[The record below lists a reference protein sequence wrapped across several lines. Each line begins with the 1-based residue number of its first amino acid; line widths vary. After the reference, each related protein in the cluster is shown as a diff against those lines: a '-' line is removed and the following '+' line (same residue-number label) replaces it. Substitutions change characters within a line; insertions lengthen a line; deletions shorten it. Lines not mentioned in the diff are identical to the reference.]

1 MVNQLSVLLTK
12 RLPNLFVGIMTRKMT
27 QRTVLCSSTLRALSM
42 FPRNI
47 NAANTKCLSGTTN
60 KFTLLGESVTL
71 QCVRFCNFSSVST
84 AFPLKEETIAH
95 KTVQELLDIFAASK
109 DSLEKEECIELL
121 RKIARAV
128 WHDDNQRLELQK
140 IRAASAEGC
149 SMFRRL
155 LNHIA
160 DSVEESNLDDKLVST
175 ILWSLERIG
184 ETNHRLFRRFDKGK
198 IVLLKVR

>member
-12 RLPNLFVGIMTRKMT
+12 KLPNLFVGTTTRKVM
-27 QRTVLCSSTLRALSM
+27 QRTVLCSSTLRALSI
-42 FPRNI
+42 FPQNI

-60 KFTLLGESVTL
+60 KFTLPGESVTL
-71 QCVRFCNFSSVST
+71 QCVRFCN
-84 AFPLKEETIAH
+84 FPLKEETIAH

-121 RKIARAV
+121 RKIAAV
-128 WHDDNQRLELQK
+128 WHDDNERLELQK

-160 DSVEESNLDDKLVST
+160 DSVEESNLDNKLVST

-184 ETNHRLFRRFDKGK
+184 ETNHRLYRRFDKGK